1 MRNLK
6 KLLALVLAV
15 MMTLSVVVFSASAA
29 DDADYTEAAQHL
41 ASLQVMKG
49 NENGDL
55 MLENGV
61 TRYQAALFFVQALTG
76 KTDVAVWNA
85 DKQSA
90 NFTDVPEY
98 GTAIDYAYGLGIVK
112 GRGNGVYG
120 YNDAITYQDMLVM
133 AVRAL
138 GYETADMSYPYGYI
152 LAAQKLGLT
161 DNVEQVNYKAAL
173 NRGETAQIIW
183 DMLGTEVA
191 VVDSLTDKILYPGED
206 GLTDAILS
214 TNPDYVAPERVTLL
228 EDSGLAGGK
237 VDGVIVD
244 FVEADEDDEE
254 SFDVV
259 TVDVDGIGEIDF
271 AAADFGID
279 ADTRFVDYMGLPVE
293 IFISVDEDKF
303 TQEAYDDEDATVV
316 FASFPEYTTV
326 VNLGDAGNIKYVANE
341 NTDKSYF
348 SFGGVKFTA
357 AKYEVE
363 VYEFV
368 DGTWTE
374 VLAEDLAETFAY
386 DSKDGYAEGVNTYA
400 QVAYRVVD
408 RDDDDFD
415 TDIVEVL
422 YTPFTFG
429 QYNVREIND
438 VKYTVIASYE
448 RTPVMNLDE
457 VESNFVEYLVDGAQ
471 KVTSSTKS
479 ISNKKG
485 EAAATVTVEGVA
497 VEAGDF
503 MFYAY
508 NETDNVLTVAMN
520 CGTFQ
525 TGRLTAQN
533 STKETVKISGTNY
546 EVGFAGYVTA
556 WDSAF
561 NADTNKAFISALEA
575 GKDNVEYLV
584 VDGNVVYMAAC
595 SETTNDSKFDFAIVT
610 TDVEIMAD
618 LLDMTETKYENALV
632 EGLYVADGAVKVA
645 MMDKTTGEWVLAS
658 IDTFVTDWVAEDE
671 EFENEYDLANEVKYT
686 DLIGNVEADSPYKNA
701 DVVDA
706 FATLV
711 KNGIVAVIEENDGVY
726 TIADNE
732 DDFFVY
738 GTTEDGILFS
748 DTSAKTNAITAD
760 DDVDEVRVTLTD
772 DSVIIVVADGI
783 AGSRVGVQ
791 GKKNSVE
798 AEGIF
803 LAASADLIVFVTED
817 AFDVADWADAKAANS
832 DENYF
837 ITTLTTG
844 VEVEAGE
851 TEDDPYVVT
860 ITDVYDMKAMAMVD
874 SIQTEVDDIAAA
886 IEYEGAGIVLFKNAS
901 GEIAPAE
908 DDFLDI
914 LLEVESDNEDEHEY
928 VGVDAVE
935 FIDAETIVIDDV
947 TTKAEALD
955 INVKVVTLD
964 WTGLDTEDYDF
975 ASVVSNV
982 EWEEDGAY
990 NDYAGDVTV
999 TVGNDELTVYE
1010 YALDTDLV
1018 NEITEPTEGIFDQ
1031 YVFDFNGTI
1040 LVPAADSDD
1049 YADAIEVTVDLYVV
1063 YDADAI
1069 EDGVVN
1075 MTVYKVLIL
1084 AD

>member
-138 GYETADMSYPYGYI
+138 GYETKDMSYPYGYI

-161 DNVEQVNYKAAL
+161 ENVEQVNYKAAL

-183 DMLGTEVA
+183 DMLGTEIA
-191 VVDSLTDKILYPGED
+191 VVDPLTDKVLYPGET
-206 GLTDAILS
+206 GLTDAI
-214 TNPDYVAPERVTLL
+214 TDTATERVTLL

-293 IFISVDEDKF
+293 IFISVDEEDF
-303 TQEAYDDEDATVV
+303 TQEAYDDEDAAVV
-316 FASFPEYTTV
+316 FASFPEYTAV
-326 VNLGDAGNIKYVANE
+326 VNLGAAGNIKYVASE
-341 NTDKSYF
+341 TEGKSYF
-348 SFGGVKFTA
+348 SFGGVKFTE

-363 VYEFV
+363 VYAFV
-368 DGTWTE
+368 DGIWT
-374 VLAEDLAETFAY
+374 VVDVDLAETFAY
-386 DSKDGYAEGVNTYA
+386 DSKDGYADDVNTYA

-408 RDDDDFD
+408 RDDEEFE
-415 TDIVEVL
+415 TDLVEVL

-429 QYNVREIND
+429 QYNVREING
-438 VKYTVIASYE
+438 VKYTVVATYE
-448 RTPVMNLDE
+448 DATVTNLDE
-457 VESNFVEYLVDGAQ
+457 VDSHFVEYLVDGAQ
-471 KVTSSTKS
+471 KVTVSTKS

-508 NETDNVLTVAMN
+508 NETDNVLSVAMN

-546 EVGFAGYVTA
+546 EVGFVGYVSD
-556 WDSAF
+556 WSSAF
-561 NADTNKAFISALEA
+561 DADTNKAFISALES
-575 GKDNVEYLV
+575 GKDNVEFLV

-632 EGLYVADGAVKVA
+632 EGLYIADGAVKVA

-686 DLIGNVEADSPYKNA
+686 DLIGADYKNA
-701 DVVDA
+701 DAVAA
-706 FATLV
+706 FAALV
-711 KNGIVAVIEENDGVY
+711 ENGIVAVIEENNGVY
-726 TIADNE
+726 TIAENE

-760 DDVDEVRVTLTD
+760 DDVDAARVTLTD
-772 DSVIIVVADGI
+772 NSVVIVVAGGI

-791 GKKNSVE
+791 GKNNSVE
-798 AEGIF
+798 AEGYF
-803 LAASADLIVFVTED
+803 LAASADLIVFVTDD

-832 DENYF
+832 DENWY

-844 VEVEAGE
+844 VEIEAGE

-874 SIQTEVDDIAAA
+874 SIQTEVEDIAEA

-901 GEIAPAE
+901 GEIALAE
-908 DDFLDI
+908 DDFIDI
-914 LLEVESDNEDEHEY
+914 IAEVASDNEAEHEY
-928 VGVDAVE
+928 VAAEAVE

-947 TTKAEALD
+947 TTKAEAFD

-964 WTGLDTEDYDF
+964 MTGLDTEDYDLG
-975 ASVVSNV
+975 SVVSNV
-982 EWEEDGAY
+982 EWADGDED
-990 NDYAGDVTV
+990 NDYNVGDVTV
-999 TVGNDELTVYE
+999 TVGNDELTVWE
-1010 YALDTDLV
+1010 YALDADLV

-1031 YVFDFNGTI
+1031 YVIDFDGTI

-1049 YADAIEVTVDLYVV
+1049 YADAIEVAVALYVV

-1075 MTVYKVLIL
+1075 MVVYKVLTL